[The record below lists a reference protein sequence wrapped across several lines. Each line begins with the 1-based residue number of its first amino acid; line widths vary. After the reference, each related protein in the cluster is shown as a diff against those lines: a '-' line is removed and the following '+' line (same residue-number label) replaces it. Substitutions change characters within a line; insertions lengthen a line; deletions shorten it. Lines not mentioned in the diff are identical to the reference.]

1 MVSGTSSGRSYSR
14 NSPEPEPLIFVL
26 SGPGGVGKG
35 TLVSR
40 LLPTVDGVD
49 LSRSWTTRP
58 RRPGEDAGAYVFVD
72 RDQFLA
78 RVADGGFLEW
88 TEFPANGHLYG
99 TPVPEERP
107 GRDLLLEIEVDGAR
121 QVKDLVPDAV
131 LIFVVA
137 PSADDQEARLRNRGD
152 AEEDVQR
159 RLEVGRQET
168 AVGTRLADHIVVNDD
183 VDRAAR
189 EVADIIVSRRPR
201 Q

>member
-1 MVSGTSSGRSYSR
+1 M
-14 NSPEPEPLIFVL
+14 IFIL

-40 LLPTVDGVD
+40 LLPAVDGLE

-58 RRPGEDAGAYVFVD
+58 RRPGEEEGAYEFVD
-72 RDQFLA
+72 RASFLGRVDA
-78 RVADGGFLEW
+78 RGFLEW

-121 QVKDLVPDAV
+121 QVKDLRPDAV

-137 PSADDQEARLRNRGD
+137 PSAEDQETRLRKRGD

-159 RLEVGRQET
+159 RIELGRQET
-168 AVGTRLADHIVVNDD
+168 AVGHQLADHVVVNDD
-183 VDRAAR
+183 VDRAAG
-189 EVADIIVSRRPR
+189 EVADIIMSRRSR
-201 Q
+201 R